1 MSVVRSHSDRVSEPA
16 EPVAPPISARRLLLI
31 LGGAF
36 ERPAG
41 GVHGL
46 GARQPRFRARRD
58 LNERCGRETPQAAAK
73 YAPNGV
79 AVAQGNDRG
88 ELLVSWRMPIRPE
101 VVATVIYEGDGA
113 KARAIVTAT
122 PAPGLPTGDAIRTAE
137 RSASLPVR
145 GTPCSLDD
153 RVTNAVSRAV
163 CAVPR

>member
-1 MSVVRSHSDRVSEPA
+1 MSVVRRQSDRVSEPG
-16 EPVAPPISARRLLLI
+16 EPVAPPISAKRLLLI

-36 ERPAG
+36 ERRAG

-46 GARQPRFRARRD
+46 GASNRGSEPDGISSSALAANHHRLPRS
-58 LNERCGRETPQAAAK
+58 TYP
-73 YAPNGV
+73 
-79 AVAQGNDRG
+79 RG
-88 ELLVSWRMPIRPE
+88 PE
-101 VVATVIYEGDGA
+101 VVATVIYEGAGA
-113 KARAIVTAT
+113 KACAIVTTT